1 MKYCFLYPHRAT
13 LDVAELIKKCYT
25 VYVFFERD
33 NLLAYPEPDEFN
45 SNSHTISLS
54 FVLILY
60 CPLFPKNDFLIV
72 TGSCHPYFV

>member
-1 MKYCFLYPHRAT
+1 MKYCCLYPHRAT
-13 LDVAELIKKCYT
+13 SDNGCYSRFFYP

-45 SNSHTISLS
+45 SNFYTISLS

-60 CPLFPKNDFLIV
+60 CPPFLKK
-72 TGSCHPYFV
+72 